1 MKTMT
6 CRRMGG
12 PCDTLVQ
19 GNTAEEMMKNGAMHI
34 NEMAGK
40 GDEAHK
46 KVQVMMEEMQKNP
59 ESGKEW
65 NEKFMKDFAALS
77 DN

>member
-6 CRRMGG
+6 CRQMGG
-12 PCDTLVQ
+12 PCDAPIH
-19 GNTAEEMMKNGAMHI
+19 GATADEMMNNGAVHV
-34 NEMAGK
+34 NEMAAT

-46 KVQVMMEEMQKNP
+46 QVQTGMKAMQENP

-65 NEKFMKDFAALS
+65 NEKFMKDFAAQPE
-77 DN
+77 D